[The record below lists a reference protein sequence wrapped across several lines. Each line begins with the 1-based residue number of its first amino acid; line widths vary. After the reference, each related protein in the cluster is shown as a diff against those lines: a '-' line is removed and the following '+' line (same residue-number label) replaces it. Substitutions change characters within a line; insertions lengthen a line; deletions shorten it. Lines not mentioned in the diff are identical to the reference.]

1 MSKEELVG
9 AIAQKTQLT
18 MEDADSALKAFLE
31 VVTDE
36 LKNEDS
42 ESIKNFASLIP
53 LFLIKNCS

>member
-42 ESIKNFASLIP
+42 ESIKNFAS
-53 LFLIKNCS
+53 FNVEDRKQ

>member
-18 MEDADSALKAFLE
+18 NEDAESALKAFLE

-42 ESIKNFASLIP
+42 ECIKDFAS
-53 LFLIKNCS
+53 FDVEDRKQ